1 MKCSE
6 KYAMSRVSCSWRESL
21 NDFLL
26 QPSRITLGRSGTSK
40 KPEDM
45 GGKPSSSPS
54 AVSSPGCVRTRLPS
68 AFSSASTLPPTA
80 DDSHVMVKPTLTSL
94 NMASCRRRW
103 YLWQSI
109 VHVSFHVRS
118 LVSLLAVQ
126 FNFPRKLLF
135 EHCFLVW
142 QSWSTTD
149 IEGVYPSTITVILHL
164 KELWILK
171 MENGEMF
178 YIYFIFIT

>member
-21 NDFLL
+21 NVILL

-54 AVSSPGCVRTRLPS
+54 AVSSPGCVRTGSPS
-68 AFSSASTLPPTA
+68 ASSSASTLPPTA
-80 DDSHVMVKPTLTSL
+80 DDSHVTVKPTLTSL

-142 QSWSTTD
+142 QSWSTNRYRRGLSIHYNCDNT
-149 IEGVYPSTITVILHL
+149 P
-164 KELWILK
+164 
-171 MENGEMF
+171 
-178 YIYFIFIT
+178 